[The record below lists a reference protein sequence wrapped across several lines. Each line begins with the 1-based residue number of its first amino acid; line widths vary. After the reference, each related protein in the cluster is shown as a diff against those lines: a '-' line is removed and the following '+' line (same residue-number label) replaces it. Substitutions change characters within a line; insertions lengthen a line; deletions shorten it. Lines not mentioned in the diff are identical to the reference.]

1 MKKLL
6 VLLGTIFVLG
16 SCTEN
21 ARVKNFGGE
30 GTVNLPQGRKLVNVI
45 WKDMQLWYLT
55 RQMKPDEVA
64 ETYSFQEESSW
75 GVIEGSYNIVETK

>member
-1 MKKLL
+1 MKTLI

-45 WKDMQLWYLT
+45 WKDYQLWYIT
-55 RQMKPDEVA
+55 RQMKPDDVA
-64 ETYSFQEESSW
+64 ETYTFQEESSW
-75 GVIEGSYNIVETK
+75 GVIEGSYNIVESK